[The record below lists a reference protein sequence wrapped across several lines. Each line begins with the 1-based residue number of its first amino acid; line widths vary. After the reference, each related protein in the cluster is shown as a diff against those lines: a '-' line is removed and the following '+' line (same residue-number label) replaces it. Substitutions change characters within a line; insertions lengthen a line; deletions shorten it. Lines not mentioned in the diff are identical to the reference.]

1 MRLNI
6 SEDPLTDVFMALA
19 HPHRRLIVQRLASG
33 DEPTVT
39 DLAADFDVSFN
50 QVSKHLKTLERAGLL
65 KRRKQ
70 GREFKLQLDARPL
83 LGARTW
89 IDAYERFWRDSL
101 RGLADYLDE
110 TKPKPRRGTR

>member
-6 SEDPLTDVFMALA
+6 DSDELTGVFVALS
-19 HPHRRLIVQRLASG
+19 HPDRRAIIEKLASG
-33 DEPTVT
+33 AEATVS

-70 GREFKLQLDARPL
+70 GREHHCQLDMRPL
-83 LGARTW
+83 LHARTW
-89 IDAYERFWRDSL
+89 MEAYERFWTESIEAL
-101 RGLADYLDE
+101 SDYLDSN
-110 TKPKPRRGTR
+110 R